1 MAKVKFRTAMSV
13 LKKGG
18 KACYQCV
25 PVLENKVTE
34 AGFLA
39 EAAKITGESVARARL
54 WLDAFGMVARKCNLD
69 ARPYSTGYMRGSLAI
84 IGSVDAANAK
94 LDPKVNRIVPTL
106 TPLGTLKDVPSP
118 FDAENVTASV
128 GAILYSVQQVGQASP
143 NVIVKGGEVVVING
157 NFILTADGADTG
169 VWLEKDGVII
179 ARGVIGQ
186 SDHNTI
192 DCTFPDGDFPEDGQY
207 KLVIATRDGKN
218 ESFGVDRLERNV
230 TVVNG

>member
-1 MAKVKFRTAMSV
+1 MAKVKFRTALSV

-143 NVIVKGGEVVVING
+143 NIIVKGGEVVVING

-169 VWLEKDGVII
+169 V
-179 ARGVIGQ
+179 
-186 SDHNTI
+186 
-192 DCTFPDGDFPEDGQY
+192 
-207 KLVIATRDGKN
+207 
-218 ESFGVDRLERNV
+218 
-230 TVVNG
+230 

>member
-169 VWLEKDGVII
+169 VWLEKAGVII

-192 DCTFPDGDFPEDGQY
+192 DCTFPDGDFPENGQY
-207 KLVIATRDGKN
+207 KLVIATRDGKD

>member
-1 MAKVKFRTAMSV
+1 MAKVKFRTALSA

-25 PVLENKVTE
+25 PVLESKVTE

-69 ARPYSTGYMRGSLAI
+69 ARPYSTGYMRGSLSI

-94 LDPKVNRIVPTL
+94 LDPKVNRIIPTL
-106 TPLGTLKDVPSP
+106 VPLGTLKDVPSP
-118 FDAENVTASV
+118 FDAENITASV
-128 GAILYSVQQVGQASP
+128 GAILYSIQQVGQAAP
-143 NVIVKGGEVVVING
+143 NVIVKGGAVVVING
-157 NFILTADGADTG
+157 NFIETADGEDTG
-169 VWLEKDGVII
+169 VWREKDGVIVQ
-179 ARGVIGQ
+179 RGVISQ

-192 DCTFPDGDFPEDGQY
+192 DCTFEDEDFPENGQY
-207 KLVIATRDGKN
+207 KLVIATRDGKDATW
-218 ESFGVDRLERNV
+218 GVDRLERNV